1 MPSNMPPFVLPAGV
15 DVDLSGDALSI
26 RYSGDVELEQTLGR
40 TLGDVRSGGDLTV
53 RMDSVH
59 AGHLRSGGKLVITGK
74 IDADHIHGREVHLGS
89 ADIKCRAISAD
100 ERIVIG
106 PAKLAVDVIIAPE
119 IFLDPKCSGRVTV
132 IESHNDPGP
141 TKIKGG
147 FSLAEFEETVGADPI
162 EYLAER
168 GLRPLEDAPA
178 PRAPRQEEP
187 PPVARRVSEP
197 PEIPLVEA
205 RRAEPPV
212 RAPEPVPAAATPP
225 MAAARTATPPPSN
238 THSPTIERPKPT
250 IPAPQPQHQPQP
262 PVEEDTS
269 DPLSLSVDDLEPVA
283 EPEPIDDELHPKL
296 MDAVK
301 RIAACY
307 EGKETPPAVN
317 QLRDLV
323 ESRDYDKLREN
334 ITEVWNG
341 LLGFHQKKG
350 IRPHHQV
357 THAFNVI
364 HGLVQQG

>member
-26 RYSGDVELEQTLGR
+26 RYSGDVELEQTFGR
-40 TLGDVRSGGDLTV
+40 VVGDVRAGGDLTI
-53 RMDSVH
+53 RMDAIH
-59 AGHLRSGGKLVITGK
+59 ASHLRSGGKLVVTGK

-89 ADIKCRAISAD
+89 ADVKCRAVSAD

-119 IFLDPKCSGRVTV
+119 IVLDPKCSGRVTV

-168 GLRPLEDAPA
+168 GLRPLEDAP
-178 PRAPRQEEP
+178 PQRAVRHEEP
-187 PPVARRVSEP
+187 A
-197 PEIPLVEA
+197 
-205 RRAEPPV
+205 V

-225 MAAARTATPPPSN
+225 MAVTRTATPAPTN
-238 THSPTIERPKPT
+238 THSHTIERPKPA
-250 IPAPQPQHQPQP
+250 IPAPQPQQQPQP
-262 PVEEDTS
+262 AVDEDTS

-283 EPEPIDDELHPKL
+283 EPEPVDDELHPKL